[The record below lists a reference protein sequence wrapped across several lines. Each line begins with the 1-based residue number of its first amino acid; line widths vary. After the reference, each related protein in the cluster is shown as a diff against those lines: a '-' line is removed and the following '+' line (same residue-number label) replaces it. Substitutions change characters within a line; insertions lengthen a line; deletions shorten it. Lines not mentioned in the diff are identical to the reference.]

1 MNDQQINEGVE
12 LGKVIGRLTEENKRL
27 TEVVASQSITNHVNA
42 AISASLQAQQK
53 LLPMMDG
60 RLPDHPHYMT
70 AEGWQT
76 ILWAAKEK
84 LGGALDSLQIASDMI
99 AKLEVKR

>member
-1 MNDQQINEGVE
+1 MNGNE
-12 LGKVIGRLTEENKRL
+12 
-27 TEVVASQSITNHVNA
+27 ITNHLNA
-42 AISASLQAQQK
+42 AIVAMELAKSK

-70 AEGWQT
+70 AEGWQAT
-76 ILWAAKEK
+76 VWAAKEK

>member
-1 MNDQQINEGVE
+1 MNGNE
-12 LGKVIGRLTEENKRL
+12 
-27 TEVVASQSITNHVNA
+27 ITNHLNA
-42 AISASLQAQQK
+42 AIVAMGLAKAK
-53 LLPMMDG
+53 LFPMMDG
-60 RLPDHPHYMT
+60 RLPDNPHYMT

-76 ILWAAKEK
+76 IVWAAKEK